1 MSLAVTLAETQ
12 KLFDALVE
20 AMRPVVEAFQ
30 QLARALAAAFG
41 LPTWAPLP
49 SPSLGNRRR
58 KAIRLR
64 WRAAFLR
71 SAQAT

>member
-1 MSLAVTLAETQ
+1 VSLAVTFAETQ

-20 AMRPVVEAFQ
+20 ALRPIAEAFQ
-30 QLARALAAAFG
+30 QLAQLLAAAFG
-41 LPTWAPLP
+41 LPSSTPLP
-49 SPSLGNRRR
+49 PATLGNRRR

-71 SAQAT
+71 SAH